1 MPGSVQGAAAPVTFA
16 SSLPVVQQPASQ
28 KGAMGPHSVQDVSQ
42 RMAGVVPAAASHPPE
57 QAPAGAPALPARGAQ
72 VLAVED
78 DVDADLEGD
87 FEAGDAD
94 AGQPIGQDVDLAEDP
109 PAGES
114 PEALRSETAKGVAQ
128 AKGLAKRDKVAA
140 AAKLGHELGRLIE
153 VTVGEQKKFVEKEY
167 SKCLAN
173 LRRYS
178 SPLQGHKLSQAFKK
192 AFEEGRADAR
202 SDPEMMSQRAE
213 NASKLAPEAFQPT
226 PHETWQG
233 KHGSALASSRTM
245 ESPTQFKMK
254 WSVRDHAFFGS
265 GRHDEKVAR
274 TLQHIADRQQAIGR
288 DGGDMRPLMHAGVE
302 LAQRNSGHHIQPDQ
316 GFALIQTLIRQAGDP
331 DTNPLSAD
339 QLRMVV
345 AGLVAVWNP
354 QTSAEVVLKLLQSA
368 ENQPDGVRH
377 EQLKAVAEG
386 FGIGMGWK
394 GMSLINHHVEQH
406 YKGDIPEGA
415 RQLFEQVGAGQATG
429 KKWLIRLEA
438 SLHGMQGKGATDMS
452 ARLEAVDL
460 LRKYYMPSGK
470 KSETAGGEKP
480 GQTPG
485 SIVHSPHLKRPG
497 ESEAEGEET
506 SETSETSQTTGTD
519 GTFARAPLFA
529 EPVET
534 WETSDEVSGEEG
546 VPHPKAD
553 PKKGAASA
561 KGPGVTVDP
570 DSEYVFEPAEDV
582 DDTVIIPA
590 ADTGDEDPL
599 ELAEALVLA
608 ANIATAGNDYIPPEE
623 TAV

>member
-1 MPGSVQGAAAPVTFA
+1 MHGSIQGAAAPVTFA
-16 SSLPVVQQPASQ
+16 SSPPVVQQPASQ
-28 KGAMGPHSVQDVSQ
+28 KGAMGAHAVQDVSRQ
-42 RMAGVVPAAASHPPE
+42 MAGAVPAAASHPSE

-72 VLAVED
+72 VLAIED
-78 DVDADLEGD
+78 DVDDDLEGD

-109 PAGES
+109 PAR
-114 PEALRSETAKGVAQ
+114 ALPAHTAMSIARSK
-128 AKGLAKRDKVAA
+128 
-140 AAKLGHELGRLIE
+140 ELGREAKVVAAVKLGRELGELIE
-153 VTVGEQKKFVEKEY
+153 VNVGHSKKLLEKEY
-167 SKCLAN
+167 SRCLAN
-173 LRRYS
+173 FRSNS
-178 SPLQGHKLSQAFKK
+178 SPLQGHKLTQAFR
-192 AFEEGRADAR
+192 AAVEEGKANAR
-202 SDPEMMSQRAE
+202 RDPEMLRERAE
-213 NASKLAPEAFQPT
+213 NASELSMEPFKPT
-226 PHETWQG
+226 PYDTWHG
-233 KHGSALASSRTM
+233 THGSALASSRLM
-245 ESPTQFKMK
+245 ESPSQFKMK

-274 TLQHIADRQQAIGR
+274 TLQHIADRQKAIGR
-288 DGGDMRPLMHAGVE
+288 DGEDMRPLMHAGVE
-302 LAQRNSGHHIQPDQ
+302 LAQRNSGHHIRPDQ

-331 DTNPLSAD
+331 DRNPLSAD

-354 QTSAEVVLKLLQSA
+354 QTSAEVVLKLMQSA

-406 YKGDIPEGA
+406 YKGNIPEGA
-415 RQLFEQVGAGQATG
+415 RKLFEQVGAGQATG

-485 SIVHSPHLKRPG
+485 RVVHSPHLKRPG
-497 ESEAEGEET
+497 EGEADGEET

-519 GTFARAPLFA
+519 GTFARAPLSV
-529 EPVET
+529 EPPET

-570 DSEYVFEPAEDV
+570 DSEYVFEPVGENEDP
-582 DDTVIIPA
+582 DTITLQA
-590 ADTGDEDPL
+590 GDTDDEDPL
-599 ELAEALVLA
+599 DVAQALGFA
-608 ANIATAGNDYIPPEE
+608 AIFATAREDDIPPEE